1 MTGDELQDLT
11 QHLVDAHH
19 TITEHLRWRPR
30 RAAKDLCKE
39 FRVLLERGDFWN
51 QFEKTGQELERF
63 RDAADEML
71 GNIRKLVTDEAE
83 VLARL
88 GIDQAQIGNIVS
100 SVYDAVDLAN
110 ARTADTTPP
119 GIRNLRDRLGKATDL
134 ICQTSRGPLLRTMDF
149 VVSKKGALTL
159 AARAWRSQHLVCG
172 GGRWRRAVARV
183 NEDCGCR
190 SKWPPGRN
198 YPVAGLS
205 LHTGTFFSAR
215 RVGICPV
222 EPRLSAFLL
231 CLFIAAN
238 RHAVTGSLGH
248 TSTS

>member
-71 GNIRKLVTDEAE
+71 GNIRNLVTDEAE

-159 AARAWRSQHLVCG
+159 AALGLG
-172 GGRWRRAVARV
+172 GANIWFAVAADGGALSHV
-183 NEDCGCR
+183 
-190 SKWPPGRN
+190 SMKIA
-198 YPVAGLS
+198 VA
-205 LHTGTFFSAR
+205 
-215 RVGICPV
+215 
-222 EPRLSAFLL
+222 
-231 CLFIAAN
+231 AAN
-238 RHAVTGSLGH
+238 GHLGGIIQLLG
-248 TSTS
+248 